1 MAIKATKLCGL
12 RDKLIFKIIKKIKDV
27 SGRLELVKSYPNNIH
42 IYIDYAHTPDALLQ
56 TIQSL
61 AEKSMKKIF
70 L

>member
-27 SGRLELVKSYPNNIH
+27 SGRLELVKSYPNIH

-61 AEKSMKKIF
+61 KKSMKKIF